1 MTNHTQRKHAR
12 LSASRAERFM
22 TCPGSVYLE
31 SQMPE
36 EPSGEAAAIGTMLHE
51 LSERMLRGEEIDD
64 PDISQEHIAL
74 AKSYVDFVNGL
85 VEKPRKRLIE
95 VNVDDGLKTLH
106 GALGGTADAVLVD
119 GNHLH
124 VIDAKFGRNPVNA
137 EENKQLLTYAVGVMR
152 KFNAPAD
159 ITCTMHIFQ
168 PMVGHS
174 QWTVS
179 GERLIQHALEL
190 KKAATLALTYDAPTN
205 PSPDACKYCRAK
217 TICPSMRQKVQDNAR
232 KEFAPDTTIT
242 PEMLELAD
250 LAASWADAVQT
261 AAKAQLKANVTI
273 EGWALRPGRKTKFWK
288 AEALAIEALKDHPEA
303 FDLKSPSAIQ
313 KLGIEV
319 SDELIGEKQAAESLV
334 RQKAKE

>member
-31 SQMPE
+31 SQIPE
-36 EPSGEAAAIGTMLHE
+36 EPSGEAAAIGTAIHE
-51 LSERMLRGEEIDD
+51 LAEAMLRGDALIQADHPDDHWNMAKAYVQFID
-64 PDISQEHIAL
+64 E
-74 AKSYVDFVNGL
+74 L
-85 VEKPRKRLIE
+85 VENPRKRLIE

-106 GALGGTADAVLVD
+106 TALGGTADAVLVE

-124 VIDAKFGRNPVNA
+124 VIDLKTGRVPVNA

-174 QWTVS
+174 HWTVS
-179 GERLIQHALEL
+179 GDRLIQHGLEL

-232 KEFAPDTTIT
+232 KEFAADTTIT

-250 LAASWADAVQT
+250 LASTWADAVQA
-261 AAKAQLKANVTI
+261 AAKQQLKANVTI
-273 EGWALRPGRKTKFWK
+273 EGWALRQGRKMKFWK
-288 AEALAIEALKDHPEA
+288 AEALAIEALKDHPNA
-303 FDLKSPSAIQ
+303 FELKSPSAIE
-313 KLGIEV
+313 KLGIKV